1 MDHPTKG
8 RSFFKTLC
16 LVIVIVIVT
25 SVATVQL
32 TTAYLF
38 PKSFK
43 PVELNHKERQALE
56 AKLKR
61 LKFDLRTSPP
71 AEQKTGAPAEVLE
84 PQPYSEAGASREVS
98 FSEREINALIAANT
112 DLSGKLAIDL
122 SPDLVSARILMPLDP
137 ELPVFGGKTL
147 KLAAGLELY
156 YKNGKPVVVL
166 EGVSLWG
173 VPLPNSWLG
182 NLKNID
188 LVHEFGDEGFWKAFA
203 DGVADISVGD
213 GSLTLKLKE

>member
-1 MDHPTKG
+1 MDHPTQG
-8 RSFFKTLC
+8 RGFFKTLC
-16 LVIVIVIVT
+16 LVIVVVAVT
-25 SVATVQL
+25 AVATVQL

-43 PVELNHKERQALE
+43 PVELNHKERQELE
-56 AKLKR
+56 AKLR
-61 LKFDLRTSPP
+61 SLKFDLRTGPP
-71 AEQKTGAPAEVLE
+71 AEQKAPAAVLE
-84 PQPYSEAGASREVS
+84 PQRYSEAGASREVS
-98 FSEREINALIAANT
+98 FSEREVNALIANNT
-112 DLSGKLAIDL
+112 DLSDKLAIDF
-122 SPDLVSARILMPLDP
+122 SRDLVSASVLMPLDP
-137 ELPVFGGKTL
+137 EMPVFGGKTL